1 MLNDMEKWQ
10 DIAEKAWA
18 AILSRVEAMKA
29 EGMTLQQISDIV
41 GTNNR
46 TVIGEWLKGNRKA
59 VNATF
64 SDMMKYLENLGFLSR
79 SFFQE
84 SSIPGV
90 SIEGKPS
97 ICRPGHQPIPIEGD
111 DLKTI
116 NVYDVAGAGPAVA
129 LSEVEPLFSVTAPP
143 SYFRMSDYA
152 LKVSGH
158 SMEPLIP
165 HGAVVGVRLGAD
177 FLANELYA
185 ARIPYEGL
193 VIKRVGVDFMS
204 KEFVFKSQNP
214 DKESYPDFRVSL
226 NEGEEIIVGRV
237 VWVMVGY

>member
-10 DIAEKAWA
+10 KIAENAWA
-18 AILSRVEAMKA
+18 AILSRVESMKA

-41 GTNNR
+41 GTKNR
-46 TVIGEWLKGNRKA
+46 TVIGEWLNGNRKA

-64 SDMMKYLENLGFLSR
+64 PDMMKYLENLGFLPCT
-79 SFFQE
+79 FLQD

-90 SIEGKPS
+90 GIEDKPT
-97 ICRPGHQPIPIEGD
+97 IAKPGHPPIPIEGD
-111 DLKTI
+111 NLKTI

-129 LSEVEPLFSVTAPP
+129 IAEVEPLFSVTAPP
-143 SYFRMSDYA
+143 EYFYKSDYA

-165 HGAVVGVRLGAD
+165 HNSIVGIKLGSE

-193 VIKRVGVDFMS
+193 VIKRVGVDRVNNQ
-204 KEFVFKSQNP
+204 FVFKSQNP
-214 DKESYPDFRVSL
+214 DKESYPDFSL
-226 NEGEEIIVGRV
+226 DIAEAEGIIVGRV

>member
-1 MLNDMEKWQ
+1 MDKW
-10 DIAEKAWA
+10 DETAAKAWV
-18 AILSRVEAMKA
+18 AILEKVRQLNSEGQTLEQISKLLGIKNRGSISLWLSGDRKA
-29 EGMTLQQISDIV
+29 ENTSFPNML
-41 GTNNR
+41 R
-46 TVIGEWLKGNRKA
+46 
-59 VNATF
+59 
-64 SDMMKYLENLGFLSR
+64 YLERLGLDYATYL
-79 SFFQE
+79 
-84 SSIPGV
+84 P
-90 SIEGKPS
+90 EGRGPS
-97 ICRPGHQPIPIEGD
+97 ISKPGHPPVPVSGD

-116 NVYDVAGAGPAVA
+116 NVYDVAGAGPGVA

-165 HGAVVGVRLGAD
+165 HGAVVGVRLGAE
-177 FLANELYA
+177 FMANELFA

-193 VIKRVGVDFMS
+193 VIKRVGVDFAR

-214 DKESYPDFRVSL
+214 DKESYPDFRVGI
-226 NEGEEIIVGRV
+226 NEGEDIIVGRV